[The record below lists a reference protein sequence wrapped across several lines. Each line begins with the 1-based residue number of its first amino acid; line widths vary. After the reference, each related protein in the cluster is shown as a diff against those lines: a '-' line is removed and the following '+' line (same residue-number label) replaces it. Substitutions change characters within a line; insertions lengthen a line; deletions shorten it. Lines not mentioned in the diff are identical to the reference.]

1 MLDNF
6 DLLAKRQAIK
16 DYVQTKAAEKVFNMF
31 MQEAT
36 LIETMNS
43 EQKKKPPYPI
53 THPKYAGNALYTR
66 SLLCRLEAAKKVGIS
81 FFNKR
86 RCLPRAANPCGI

>member
-1 MLDNF
+1 
-6 DLLAKRQAIK
+6 
-16 DYVQTKAAEKVFNMF
+16 MF

-36 LIETMNS
+36 MIETMNS

-66 SLLCRLEAAKKVGIS
+66 SLLCRLECAKQVSFLYIRLYLTPRGAYHLAVFRLPIVKGHFSGESPEWRLIS
-81 FFNKR
+81 FYH
-86 RCLPRAANPCGI
+86 AIY